1 VPGSTTELRQY
12 CQNYTAVLTM
22 PTLARKTLPSY
33 FVILIEWMSES
44 IGRASQ
50 CFARLLSW

>member
-1 VPGSTTELRQY
+1 MPGSTTELRQY
-12 CQNYTAVLTM
+12 CQNYTAVLSM
-22 PTLARKTLPSY
+22 PTLDRKPLPSY

>member
-12 CQNYTAVLTM
+12 CQNHTALLTM
-22 PTLARKTLPSY
+22 PTLARKTLPCY

-44 IGRASQ
+44 IGQA
-50 CFARLLSW
+50 A